1 MHIIDCIF
9 RRTYPRIEIIMP
21 TQYGKSLCV
30 AIALIL
36 SAAILNEK
44 WAIIAPNAEKAEII
58 MGYVIT
64 HLFDSPLF
72 WSQLVMDNPLE
83 KLKQERNKT
92 RITFKGG
99 GEIRIYSA
107 DAKNRRAVTKSLTG
121 FGSRNIILDESSL
134 IPNDLYG
141 MVKRMLGGHKDNFLL
156 EIGNPFE
163 RNHFYRTWN
172 DPLYYKIYID
182 YQEALREGRYTTAY
196 IEEMRKEAFFDVLYA
211 CVFPAEAD
219 ILEGGWRRLII
230 RSQMEPAFT
239 KEWNPEGRGRLGVDI
254 AAGGKDRTV
263 ITLRFPNIT
272 RVVRAWSDKDLMAQ
286 IPIILEEMERWNVEA
301 SSVDIDDGGVG
312 HGLSN
317 RMQELGYGINQVMLG
332 SSAVKKKDFAN
343 QRAERHWLAAD
354 WLKSGGKIYE
364 GGPTDEKTGE
374 LIAYRLYQ
382 LCLINYKQ
390 NSNSQVML
398 EPKPDMQQR
407 ENIKSPDEVDSFILT
422 FTNESPI
429 SEDDYGM

>member
-1 MHIIDCIF
+1 
-9 RRTYPRIEIIMP
+9 MP
-21 TQYGKSLCV
+21 TQYGKSLSV
-30 AIALIL
+30 AVALIL

-58 MGYVIT
+58 MGYVIS

-172 DPLYYKIYID
+172 DELYYKIYID
-182 YQEALREGRYTTAY
+182 YQEALREGRYTPAY

-211 CVFPAEAD
+211 CVFPAEQD
-219 ILEGGWRRLII
+219 ILEGGWRRII
-230 RSQMEPAFT
+230 VRSTMEPLFT
-239 KEWNPEGRGRLGVDI
+239 KEWNPEGRGRLGVDV
-254 AAGGKDRTV
+254 AWGGRDFTV

-272 RVVRAWSDKDLMAQ
+272 RIVRRWHDSDLMAQ
-286 IPIILEEMERWNVEA
+286 IPIIMEEMERWNVEPGQ
-301 SSVDIDDGGVG
+301 VDIDDGAAG
-312 HGLSN
+312 HGLTN
-317 RMQELGYGINQVMLG
+317 RMHELGIGINQVMLG
-332 SSAVKKKDFAN
+332 GGAIKSKDFAN
-343 QRAERHWLAAD
+343 QRAERHWLAAQ
-354 WLKSGGKIYE
+354 WLKEGGRIYE
-364 GGPTDEKTGE
+364 GGPADEKTGE
-374 LIAYRLYQ
+374 LVVYRLYQ

-390 NSNSQVML
+390 DSSSRLIL
-398 EPKPDMQQR
+398 EPKPDMQAR
-407 ENIKSPDEVDSFILT
+407 ENIKSPDEVDSFILS
-422 FTNESPI
+422 FTNGSTLT
-429 SEDDYGM
+429 EDDYGM

>member
-1 MHIIDCIF
+1 
-9 RRTYPRIEIIMP
+9 MP
-21 TQYGKSLCV
+21 TQYGKSLSV
-30 AIALIL
+30 AVALIL
-36 SAAILNEK
+36 SAAVLNEK
-44 WAIIAPNAEKAEII
+44 WAIIAPNADKAEII
-58 MGYVIT
+58 MGYVIQ

-163 RNHFYRTWN
+163 RNHFYRTWQ

-182 YQEALREGRYTTAY
+182 YQEALKEGRYTVAY

-211 CVFPAEAD
+211 CVFPAEAE
-219 ILEGGWRRLII
+219 IMEGGWRRII
-230 RSQMEPAFT
+230 TRTEMAALWT
-239 KEWNPEGRGRLGVDI
+239 TDWNPQGRGVIGVDV
-254 AAGGKDRTV
+254 AWGGRDFSV
-263 ITLRFPNIT
+263 ISIRFDNVARILRHWHD
-272 RVVRAWSDKDLMAQ
+272 ADLMAQ
-286 IPIILEEMERWNVEA
+286 IPIILEEMDRWNVSA
-301 SSVDIDDGGVG
+301 ADVHIDDGAAG
-312 HGLSN
+312 HGLTN
-317 RMQELGYGINQVMLG
+317 RMMELGHGINQVLMG
-332 SSAVKKKDFAN
+332 EAAEKNKDFAN
-343 QRAERHWLAAD
+343 QRAERHWLAAN
-354 WLKSGGKIYE
+354 WLKQGGRLYD
-364 GGPTDEKTGE
+364 GGPTDDKGI
-374 LIAYRLYQ
+374 LVASRLYQ

-390 NSNSQVML
+390 DSSSRLTL
-398 EPKPDMQQR
+398 EPKKLMQER

-422 FTNESPI
+422 FTNGSRMQ
-429 SEDDYGM
+429 EDDYGV